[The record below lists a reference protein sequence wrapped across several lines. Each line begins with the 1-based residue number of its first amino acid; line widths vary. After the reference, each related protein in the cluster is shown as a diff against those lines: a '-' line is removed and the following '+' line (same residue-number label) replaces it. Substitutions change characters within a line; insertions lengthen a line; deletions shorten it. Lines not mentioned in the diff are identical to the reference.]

1 MNMGSNKIKGEI
13 SLILNKIFFE
23 FEENETD
30 IYQNL
35 ENTLKKLI
43 MFAPDIP
50 HPGEGKTLARW
61 KILAKVGSTN
71 LNLAKWFESHLDAL
85 SILNELN
92 YSPANN
98 GLWAVW
104 AAEGSTHPIHFK
116 QALCSGQ
123 KNWCSGAG
131 LVDYGL
137 LTYRNEHDHSQL
149 IIVDMSQ
156 PNIHINHEGW
166 HAIGMQYT
174 RTASIVFNQVKAEA
188 VGGSNAYLERPVFW
202 HGAAGVA
209 ACWFGAATRLADFL
223 YQQCKTKPNAYRLM
237 YLGDISTLLFTTKQ
251 YFHYVADQID
261 QYPAQGHELII
272 RILRAKVEQTA
283 QAVLEQVG
291 KALGA
296 RPFCENRI
304 FAALVADLPVFL
316 RQSHAAFDMERI
328 GELVSQESEGGAWR
342 L

>member
-1 MNMGSNKIKGEI
+1 MS
-13 SLILNKIFFE
+13 LNKILFE
-23 FEENETD
+23 FEQNDTD
-30 IYQNL
+30 IHQNL
-35 ENTLKKLI
+35 EDSIQKLLI
-43 MFAPDIP
+43 FAADIP
-50 HPGEGKTLARW
+50 HPGEGRTLARW
-61 KILAKVGSTN
+61 KTLAKVGSTN

-92 YSPANN
+92 YSPVNN

-104 AAEGSTHPIHFK
+104 AAEGSHQPIHFR
-116 QALCSGQ
+116 QDLCSGQ

-137 LTYRNEHDHSQL
+137 LTYRDEYNQSQL
-149 IIVDMSQ
+149 LIVDMHQ
-156 PNIHINHEGW
+156 PNIQIDHGGW
-166 HAIGMQYT
+166 HAVGMQHT
-174 RTASIVFNQVKAEA
+174 RTASIALNQVNAET
-188 VGGSNAYLERPVFW
+188 VGDSNAYLERPGFW

-209 ACWFGAATRLADFL
+209 ACWFGAAARLADFL
-223 YQQCKTKPNAYRLM
+223 YQQCKTKQHAYALM
-237 YLGDISTLLFTTKQ
+237 YLGEMSTLLFTTKQ

-261 QYPAQGHELII
+261 QHPAQSHELII

-296 RPFCENRI
+296 RPFCEDKI
-304 FAALVADLPVFL
+304 FAALAADLPVFL
-316 RQSHAAFDMERI
+316 RQSHAAFDVERI
-328 GELVSQESEGGAWR
+328 GELVLQQSEGAAWM